1 MKIGL
6 CVVTCSREIMLN
18 NLLKSLRGCIDEFD
32 ELVIVNDG
40 DDVWISPWGPL
51 KYHYI
56 RNKTNLG
63 VGKSKNKGMKHL
75 LDKGCDYIFV
85 IEDDMIIKDPKI
97 FEEYIKASKISGLQH
112 FLVGT
117 HGPINKRGISGGKL
131 YPRKVIDYGN
141 LQIALYQH
149 CVGAFCF
156 YTRECLEAV
165 GLHDE
170 NYLNAFEHVDHSYM
184 LAKAGYCTPY
194 WWWPDIENSTT
205 LIEEQACSEESST
218 IRPRKDWQ
226 QNIQDSF
233 QYFYKKHGVTPTS
246 VPDTDFADVKMFL
259 KSKLLK

>member
-6 CVVTCSREIMLN
+6 CVVTCNRPLMVN
-18 NLLKSLRGCIDEFD
+18 NLLKSLRENCEDKFD

-40 DDVWISPWGPL
+40 DYVDLPAWTKWFECI
-51 KYHYI
+51 K
-56 RNKTNLG
+56 NDTNLG
-63 VGKSKNKGMKHL
+63 VGKSKNKGMQYL
-75 LDKGCDYIFV
+75 LNKGCDYIFV
-85 IEDDMIIKDPKI
+85 IEDDMIIKDGRI
-97 FEEYIKASKISGLQH
+97 FEEYIRFSKITGLQH
-112 FLVGT
+112 ALYSG
-117 HGPINKRGISGGKL
+117 HGPANKCGISKGKL
-131 YPRKVIDYGN
+131 QPRKVIDYGN
-141 LQIALYQH
+141 LKVALYQH

-246 VPDTDFADVKMFL
+246 VPDADIAEVKMFL